1 MSDYTLEDVKLWVQ
15 HAYHDDEL
23 EDLGYEA
30 SVGTE
35 LEMSSLPEGYSAK
48 VVFTNVERNYD
59 SYGYRTLE
67 DGYIVF
73 SITDPEGDVQN
84 FKFPID
90 YASYEGWTYDY
101 RNITPTTHQAKV
113 VTTWEWV

>member
-1 MSDYTLEDVKLWVQ
+1 MSDYTLEDVKQWVQ

-23 EDLGYEA
+23 EDLGYVSEGD
-30 SVGTE
+30 V
-35 LEMSSLPEGYSAK
+35 LEMSTLPEGYSAK
-48 VVFTNVERNYD
+48 VVFSNTKRDYD
-59 SYGYRTLE
+59 SYGYQYLE

-73 SITDPEGDVQN
+73 SITDSEGDVQN

-90 YASYEGWTYDY
+90 YASYEGWSYDY
-101 RNITPTTHQAKV
+101 NDITPTTHQAKV